1 MNDQS
6 AKGYNID
13 VTVIGAIDT
22 TPTVKGTKKLK
33 FRGSFN
39 RQGKT
44 FERTVLAQGAAA
56 DAIEDVIKTGE
67 TAKLRI
73 IFDSVPG
80 EDGKKGGE
88 FLTVIGLPLPP
99 KAKAA

>member
-1 MNDQS
+1 MTEQT
-6 AKGYNID
+6 AKGYNIA
-13 VTVIGAIDT
+13 VTVIGTIDT
-22 TPTVKGTKKLK
+22 TPTVKGTKKIK

-44 FERTVLAQGAAA
+44 VERTVVAQGAAA
-56 DAIEDVIKTGE
+56 DAIEAVI
-67 TAKLRI
+67 TAGATATLRV

-80 EDGKKGGE
+80 DDGKPAGQ
-88 FLTVIGLPLPP
+88 FLTVLGLPLPP